1 MPAALLMMA
10 GALLAAPTD
19 LSLPDGN
26 TLVRELAQKQR
37 RWEELLNTYTY
48 DVEVVREDLDKDDRV
63 TKRESRRFEVFYVK
77 GRPIRRQVAEDGRP
91 LDAQRQAKVDREVK
105 EKVDAVNEQRV
116 AVETP
121 AVRLSQILERYEFR
135 AVGREEANGRPAI
148 VLEFTALP
156 GSRPIAHDDV
166 LRNLAGRVWMDEA
179 EREVVRAE
187 VRSTTGM
194 KFFLGLGA
202 SISAMSG
209 VFEFRKVGDTL
220 WLPLRDETRATGRMF
235 LFKSFRTRVVHTY
248 GNFRRFDVQSEEK
261 LHPPAKLQ

>member
-1 MPAALLMMA
+1 MTTALLIV
-10 GALLAAPTD
+10 GALLAPAELT
-19 LSLPDGN
+19 LPDGN
-26 TLVRELAQKQR
+26 ALVRELARKQR
-37 RWEELLNTYTY
+37 RWEEVLNRYTY

-77 GRPIRRQVAEDGRP
+77 GRPLRRQVAAGGQP
-91 LDAQRQAKVDREVK
+91 LGAERQARVDREVK
-105 EKVDAVNEQRV
+105 EKVDAVNQQRV

-121 AVRLSQILERYEFR
+121 VVRLSQILERYDFR
-135 AVGREEANGRPAI
+135 SVGREAMNGRPAI
-148 VLEFTALP
+148 RLEFTALP

-187 VRSTTGM
+187 VRNTAGM

-202 SISAMSG
+202 SVSAVSG

-220 WLPLRDETRATGRMF
+220 WLPVRDETRATGRMF

-248 GNFRRFDVQSEEK
+248 SNFRRFDVESEET
-261 LHPPAKLQ
+261 LHPPGKLQ